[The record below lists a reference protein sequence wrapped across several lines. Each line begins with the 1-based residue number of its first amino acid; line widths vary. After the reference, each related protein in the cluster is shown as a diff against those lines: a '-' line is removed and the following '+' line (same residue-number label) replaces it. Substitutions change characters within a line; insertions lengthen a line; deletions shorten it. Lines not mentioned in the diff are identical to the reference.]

1 MARKPT
7 GRRTSKQR
15 TGSAAENLAAEFLRT
30 KGLEILERNYLR
42 RLGELDIVARDKDV
56 LVIAEVRC
64 RASNR
69 FGGAAASVDFRK
81 QQRLI
86 RAASQL
92 LQRRPELARMR
103 ARFDVICVSDIGSR
117 NPNIQ
122 WIRQAFL
129 T

>member
-7 GRRTSKQR
+7 GRRTTKQLA
-15 TGSAAENLAAEFLRT
+15 GIAAENRAAEFLRAQ
-30 KGLEILERNYLR
+30 GLEILERNYLR
-42 RLGELDIVARDKDV
+42 RLGELDIVARDANGV
-56 LVIAEVRC
+56 LVIAEVRA
-64 RASNR
+64 RADAR

-81 QQRLI
+81 QRRLV

-92 LQRRPELARMR
+92 LQQRADLARLPV
-103 ARFDVICVSDIGSR
+103 RFDVICVSG
-117 NPNIQ
+117 PNIE